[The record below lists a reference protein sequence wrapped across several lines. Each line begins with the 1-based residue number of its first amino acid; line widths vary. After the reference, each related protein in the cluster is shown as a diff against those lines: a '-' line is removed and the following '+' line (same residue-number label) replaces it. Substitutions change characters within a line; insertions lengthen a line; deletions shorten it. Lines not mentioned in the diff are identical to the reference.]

1 MKSYVNQSSIDALA
15 RTILLVLFVETLLQ
29 VLSIPLWVPVKYWLG
44 CQGNPENCVNW
55 LESLNPMG
63 HHLFEGNYGASLL
76 VYS

>member
-1 MKSYVNQSSIDALA
+1 VKSYVNQSSIDALA

-55 LESLNPMG
+55 LESLNSMG
-63 HHLFEGNYGASLL
+63 HHLFEGNYKASLL